1 MRPRR
6 STPALDTGEPPEV
19 ELDDITTILG
29 GSAVL
34 HRLRLHVPAGKVT
47 VLMGPSGVG
56 KTTMIKHVLGLLEP
70 DAGTVRIDGR
80 DVWDASPEEWQR
92 IHRRQGA
99 MLGGHTL
106 YTTSVF
112 ASMTALENLTYTLHA
127 LGVPESQRRE
137 RAMARLREVHLA
149 DQADRLPEQLPS
161 HAAKRLALAR
171 ALVADAPL
179 TILDEIDIGLDS
191 EHQPAMLAAV
201 RSLRE
206 RTGCTL
212 LITTHTLELART
224 LADHLAILVNG
235 RIVAAGPPEE
245 ILAGVETTE
254 DFDRRFEFSE
264 FVGPPRLEDAEAA
277 ALQRRHRPPGAG
289 PESLQHPPAR
299 PADRPMN
306 LRQVWVA
313 VLVVLLVIAAVLAL
327 KVYTSGSFVLF

>member
-1 MRPRR
+1 MRPDG
-6 STPALDTGEPPEV
+6 SPAAVDIDGPPEV
-19 ELDDITTILG
+19 ELDGITTILG
-29 GSAVL
+29 GSVVL
-34 HRLRLHVPAGKVT
+34 HGLRLRVPAGKVT

-70 DAGTVRIDGR
+70 DAGTVRIAGR
-80 DVWDASPEEWQR
+80 NVWDASPEEWRR

-112 ASMTALENLTYTLHA
+112 ASMTVLGNLIYTLNA
-127 LGVPESQRRE
+127 LGVPERQRHE

-149 DQADRLPEQLPS
+149 DHADRLPEQLPS

-179 TILDEIDIGLDS
+179 TILDEIDVGLDS
-191 EHQPAMLAAV
+191 EHRAAMLAAV
-201 RSLRE
+201 RGLHE

-235 RIVAAGPPEE
+235 RIVAAGPPGEV
-245 ILAGVETTE
+245 LAGIHSTE
-254 DFDRRFEFSE
+254 DFDSRFEFSG
-264 FVGPPRLEDAEAA
+264 FVGPPRLADAEAA
-277 ALQRRHRPPGAG
+277 VPRGPRPP
-289 PESLQHPPAR
+289 PHR
-299 PADRPMN
+299 ADRPMDT
-306 LRQVWVA
+306 RQVWIAVVA
-313 VLVVLLVIAAVLAL
+313 VLLLVALVLAV
-327 KVYTSGSFVLF
+327 KVYSSGSFVLF